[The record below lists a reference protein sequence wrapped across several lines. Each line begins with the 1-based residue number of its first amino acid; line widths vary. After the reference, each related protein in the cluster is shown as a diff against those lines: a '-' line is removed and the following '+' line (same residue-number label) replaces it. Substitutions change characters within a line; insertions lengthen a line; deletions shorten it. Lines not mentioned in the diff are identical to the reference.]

1 MKSDSAPRPTGA
13 DQARDQA
20 KDQVGVVVVGTGGIA
35 AEHLAAL
42 SVSRRARLAGV
53 VDADA
58 GRARAA
64 SIANGGT
71 PWTTSLDEAL
81 AWPETDGCIV
91 CTPNDTHA
99 PLGIRI
105 AAAGKHLLLEKPLA
119 TTVDDAIAVRDA
131 FRAAGSV
138 VAAAHTHRAY
148 DYSRAVKQVVD
159 SGEIGTPR
167 LIRLAFLGSWLW
179 GDWRAWV
186 LDPERSG
193 GHALHNGVHLL
204 DTVTWWM
211 GERPESVY
219 ARGRKLT
226 GAELRIFDYLELT
239 VEYPGGRVA
248 VCEMSRAHQPAGFGQ
263 RDVLLVG
270 SAGTIRQA
278 YDGEA
283 GQVFGST
290 TGAGPSAIAPVS
302 GAGGGFVL
310 QLEAWLDGIDGG
322 AALASADDGV
332 LSVALGVA
340 AEQSMLTGQPVRLAE
355 VLP

>member
-1 MKSDSAPRPTGA
+1 MIRDMKSDSAPSPTGA
-13 DQARDQA
+13 GQI
-20 KDQVGVVVVGTGGIA
+20 GVVVVGTGGIA

-42 SVSRRARLAGV
+42 SGSSRARLAGV
-53 VDADA
+53 VDTDA

-64 SIANGGT
+64 SIANGGA

-81 AWPETDGCIV
+81 AWPETDACIV

-99 PLGIRI
+99 PLGIRV

-119 TTVDDAIAVRDA
+119 TTVEDAIAVRNA
-131 FRAAGSV
+131 FQAAGSV

-226 GAELRIFDYLELT
+226 GTELRIFDYMEL
-239 VEYPGGRVA
+239 VLEYPGGRVA
-248 VCEMSRAHQPAGFGQ
+248 VCEMSRAHQPAGIGQ
-263 RDVLLVG
+263 RDILLVG
-270 SAGTIRQA
+270 SAGTLSQA

-283 GQVFGST
+283 SQVFGGT
-290 TGAGPSAIAPVS
+290 AGSGTSAIAP
-302 GAGGGFVL
+302 AATGGFAL
-310 QLEAWLDGIDGG
+310 QLEAWLDGIEGG
-322 AALASADDGV
+322 TTLASADDGV

-340 AEQSMLTGQPVRLAE
+340 AEQSMLSGQPVRLAE